1 MIKVKICGLTNADD
15 ALFAASAG
23 ADAVGIVNV
32 PESKRYVKLYAAR
45 EIFKAMPPFV
55 SRVLVASPTKIS
67 DVKEIERIGAEYIQ
81 LHGDEDIMFVKEI
94 RESTRLRLIK
104 QIAVTG
110 KESITEAEAYAGIV
124 DAILLDTKTKDGL
137 GGTGQLHD
145 WKISREIA
153 QRVKKPVIL
162 AGGLNCGN
170 VLDAIGRVAPY
181 AVDVASGVEI
191 SPGIKDRKKIDDFIK
206 KVKAYGIT

>member
-1 MIKVKICGLTNADD
+1 MIKVKICGLMNADD

-23 ADAVGIVNV
+23 ADAIGIVNV

-55 SRVLVASPTKIS
+55 SRVIVASPTKIS
-67 DVKEIERIGAEYIQ
+67 EVKEIERIGAEYIQ
-81 LHGDEDIMFVKEI
+81 LHGVEDIMFVKEI

-104 QIAVTG
+104 QIPVIG
-110 KESITEAEAYAGIV
+110 KESIAEAEAYAGIV
-124 DAILLDTKTKDGL
+124 DAILLDTKTKDAF
-137 GGTGQLHD
+137 GGTGQVHD

-153 QRVKKPVIL
+153 QRLKKPVIL
-162 AGGLNCGN
+162 AGGLNAGN
-170 VLDAIGRVAPY
+170 VLDAIGQVVPY

-191 SPGIKDRKKIDDFIK
+191 SPGIKDRKKIEDFIK